1 MEFER
6 LVKERQATRKFNGKV
21 VEDEKI
27 LKIIELSRLAPSA
40 CNSQPWQLFVAKTP
54 EVVKKVGESLMKGGR
69 NGFVKDA
76 TCFIAIAEKE
86 RPLKPDVS
94 AVLTDGFFVKYD
106 IGEMIAYITL
116 TAKNLGVDSCIIGW
130 LNKEQLYS
138 ALEIPSDYE
147 CNIVI
152 ALGYSDIEIREKSRR
167 PLEDIYTVK

>member
-6 LVKERQATRKFNGKV
+6 LVNERQATRKFNGKL
-21 VEDEKI
+21 VEEEKI
-27 LKIIELSRLAPSA
+27 EKIIELSRLAPSA
-40 CNSQPWQLFVAKTP
+40 CNSQPWHLFVAKTP
-54 EVVKKVGESLMKGGR
+54 DTVKKVGESLMKGGR

-116 TAKNLGVDSCIIGW
+116 SAKNLGVDSCIIGW
-130 LNKEQLYS
+130 LNKDQLFS
-138 ALEIPSDYE
+138 VLDIPNDYD
-147 CNIVI
+147 CNVVI
-152 ALGYSDIEIREKSRR
+152 ALGYSDIETREKFRR
-167 PLEDIYTVK
+167 PIEDMVTFK